1 MQVTGNIKVIKE
13 TNQVSDKFAKREFVI
28 TTNDMYPQDILI
40 QMTQDK
46 CSLLDNYKVGQDV
59 TVSINLRG
67 REWTS
72 PQGEVKY
79 FNTIE
84 GWRIEETGATQSQ
97 IENGVTPQETSDLP
111 F

>member
-1 MQVTGNIKVIKE
+1 MEITGKIKVIKATE
-13 TNQVSDKFAKREFVI
+13 VVSDKFSKRELVI
-28 TTNDMYPQDILI
+28 TTNEQYHQDISI
-40 QMTQDK
+40 QFTQDK
-46 CSLLDNYKVGQDV
+46 CNLLDNLSIGQMV
-59 TVSINLRG
+59 EVSINLKG

-84 GWRIEETGATQSQ
+84 GWRIKVQNNKTDEIA
-97 IENGVTPQETSDLP
+97 DDP